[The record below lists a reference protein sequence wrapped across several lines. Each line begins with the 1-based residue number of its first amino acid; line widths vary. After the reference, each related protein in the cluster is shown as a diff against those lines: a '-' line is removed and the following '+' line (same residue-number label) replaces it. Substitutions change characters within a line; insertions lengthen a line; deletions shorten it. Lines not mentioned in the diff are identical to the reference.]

1 MSLDRETVARAV
13 LAALEEDLGGE
24 GDITSEAV
32 IPEEQTARAVLV
44 SRSAGV
50 IAGLPVAK
58 EVFSRCGAR
67 LRPRLSD
74 GDQVSDGDVVAVAGG
89 ALRSVLAAERTA
101 LNFLG
106 RLSGVA
112 TQAARF
118 VDAVGGL
125 AQVRDTRKTTPGLR
139 RLEKYAAE
147 VGGASPHRVG
157 LFDGLFIK
165 DNHVAAAGGVA
176 EAIARARGAR
186 PGVPMIVE
194 VETPADALVAAE
206 AGAEEVLL
214 DNMTIDELRESVAL
228 VGGRARLE
236 ASGGVTLANAR
247 AIAET
252 GVDSIST
259 GAITHAAPWLDLA
272 LEVEDD
278 VELPFEPDPEE
289 A

>member
-1 MSLDRETVARAV
+1 MNLDRETIARAV
-13 LAALEEDLGGE
+13 LQALEEDLGRE

-32 IPEEQTARAVLV
+32 IPEEQTARAVII
-44 SRSAGV
+44 SRSEGV
-50 IAGLPVAK
+50 IAGVPVAK

-67 LRPRLSD
+67 LRAQVAD
-74 GDQVSDGDVVAVAGG
+74 GDRVSAGQIVAVVGG
-89 ALRSVLAAERTA
+89 ALRSILAAERTA

-118 VDAVGGL
+118 VEAVGGL
-125 AQVRDTRKTTPGLR
+125 AEVRDTRKTTPGLR
-139 RLEKYAAE
+139 RLEKHAAE

-176 EAIARARGAR
+176 EAIARARAAR

-206 AGAEEVLL
+206 AGAGEVLL
-214 DNMTIDELRESVAL
+214 DNMAIEELKESVAL

-236 ASGGVTLANAR
+236 ASGGVTLENAR

-252 GVDSIST
+252 GVDSLST

-278 VELPFEPDPEE
+278 MPLPDEPEPEE
-289 A
+289 T

>member
-1 MSLDRETVARAV
+1 MNLDRETIARAV
-13 LAALEEDLGGE
+13 LQALEEDLGRE

-32 IPEEQTARAVLV
+32 ILEEQTARAVIV
-44 SRSAGV
+44 SRSEGV
-50 IAGLPVAK
+50 IAGVPVAK

-67 LRPRLSD
+67 LRAQVAD
-74 GDQVSDGDVVAVAGG
+74 GDRVTAGQTVAVVGG
-89 ALRSVLAAERTA
+89 ALRSILAAERTA

-112 TQAARF
+112 TQTARF
-118 VDAVGGL
+118 VEAVGGL
-125 AQVRDTRKTTPGLR
+125 VEVRDTRKTTPGLR

-147 VGGASPHRVG
+147 VGGARPHRVG

-176 EAIARARGAR
+176 EAIARARAAR

-194 VETPADALVAAE
+194 VETAADALVAAE

-214 DNMTIDELRESVAL
+214 DNMTIEELRESARL
-228 VGGRARLE
+228 VGGRAHLE
-236 ASGGVTLANAR
+236 ASGGVTLENAR
-247 AIAET
+247 AVAET
-252 GVDSIST
+252 GVDSLST

-272 LEVEDD
+272 LEIEDD
-278 VELPFEPDPEE
+278 VPLPEE